1 MNDNQNYSGHIFRFT
16 LLCQS
21 QVYTLHLP
29 FPILS
34 LVDFFHNLHLW
45 EATSFAN
52 DEKIV
57 FKLFFP
63 LRKSRSALDHP
74 CHQWL
79 GMGYVGLPG
88 LLLAPNRQGFFSS
101 HRNPALANM
110 LSFWVSCPKLH
121 SFCALLCLTILK
133 KSCLNFS
140 FFNLLLLNSLPDTVF
155 HLLQNLDQITSS
167 FPCLFLFQTSQ
178 ELRMLTRS
186 LSDCKSLLPN
196 IMIQFV

>member
-121 SFCALLCLTILK
+121 SFCALLCLTIIK
-133 KSCLNFS
+133 KSYLNFS
-140 FFNLLLLNSLPDTVF
+140 FLILLPLPPSLTQYTTFSKYLPPFPFFFSFKNLLFAMTTTFCQQPQD
-155 HLLQNLDQITSS
+155 
-167 FPCLFLFQTSQ
+167 
-178 ELRMLTRS
+178 
-186 LSDCKSLLPN
+186 
-196 IMIQFV
+196 